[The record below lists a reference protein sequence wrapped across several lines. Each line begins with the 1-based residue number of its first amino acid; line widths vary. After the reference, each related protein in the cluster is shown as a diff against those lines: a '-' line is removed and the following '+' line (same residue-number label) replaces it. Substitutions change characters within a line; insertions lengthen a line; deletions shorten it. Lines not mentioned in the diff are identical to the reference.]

1 MWNPVFLHPDDDFI
15 NNFIVMIYRMGYMLD
30 YDKDSK
36 NKWRL
41 KLPNELKNYFNRE
54 KIEISVDDKLY
65 RIPALSLLHF
75 IEGIF
80 IDEDLYYF
88 RRTKYFERFC
98 DEERYVE
105 KSGINKNWSW
115 KKGRITHALTW
126 CEILNARRYLFGSSV
141 TKKQKHKFYL
151 DTIANVR
158 RTGTEP
164 QMKEKLHNKTN
175 EVLKPYIDKN
185 ASKSYKEIM

>member
-1 MWNPVFLHPDDDFI
+1 
-15 NNFIVMIYRMGYMLD
+15 MLD
-30 YDKDSK
+30 YDEAPK

-41 KLPNELKNYFNRE
+41 KLPKELEKYFNQE
-54 KIEISVDDKLY
+54 KVEISVKGKMY
-65 RIPALSLLHF
+65 SIPALSLLHF

-88 RRTKYFERFC
+88 RRTKFFGQFC
-98 DEERYVE
+98 DEKRYVE
-105 KSGINKNWSW
+105 ESGINKNWSW

-126 CEILNARRYLFGSSV
+126 CEILSARRHLFGSSI
-141 TKKQKHKFYL
+141 TKEEKHRFYL

-158 RTGTEP
+158 QTGTEP